1 MSDRLRI
8 VLALLVL
15 TYSLVTVRM
24 IRRRRLNLSYS
35 LLWLFLSGAMLLVL
49 MIPQLVEW
57 LARLLGIDLPIN
69 LVLTGFA
76 FFSLAMMFFLT
87 VVVSRTNEKVRTLV
101 QQLALLEK
109 RVRDLEGETPV
120 AAAQEV
126 DS

>member
-109 RVRDLEGETPV
+109 RVRDLEGEAPV

-126 DS
+126 DI